1 MALYLGRDQV
11 IINLDGV
18 EYYLNLYSPLS
29 TIEDI
34 LLSSSDDCL
43 LKDFNGLYLIPKD
56 GA

>member
-18 EYYLNLYSPLS
+18 ECYLNLYSPLS